1 MAAEGTSFH
10 EPETCPT
17 KPIFEVNKTHER
29 KCLDCGRPIPLEA
42 PAGFCPHCEMAGAI
56 ALSPVAEATSPT
68 FGRPLRYFGDYE
80 LIDEIARGGM
90 GVVYKARQISLNRTV
105 AVKMILTGRRPM
117 AVEVNRFR
125 ASTRAAA
132 GLQHPNIV
140 PIYEIG
146 EQDGHDYFSM
156 EFVEGPNLAQVVR
169 DNPLPAARAANYVRT
184 IAEAVHYAH
193 ERGVLHRDLK
203 PSNILLDSLDQPR
216 VTDFGLAKNL
226 SSDPELTEAGQVLGA
241 PSFIPPEQA
250 AGLTEEVGRH
260 SDVYALGG
268 ILYYLLTGHPPFAAE
283 TPLATIARVLHHDPV
298 APRKLNANIPQ
309 RLENICLKCLEKRPQ
324 RRYPTA
330 KDLADELGRFQRNEP
345 IQAGDRARRDDMS
358 RPWHQR
364 NYVVVGALTAIVLLL
379 IGGVTYWRTR
389 LPGTSARENA
399 QSPGQTNKVLPQVN
413 SPLQSAGGE
422 TNNPTQN
429 GQSKVVEHEI
439 TGLHPQANKPPVP
452 VASTV
457 QPPIGNIHDAAESGD
472 LEKVTALLAA
482 DPSLVNAND
491 EHGTTPLFKA
501 ASEGH
506 SEVVKLLLDKGASVD
521 AKADTGVTPLLLA
534 SQNGHLEV
542 VKLLLGKGAAIDTK
556 AKNGA
561 YSLFLAAEDGHLDVV
576 ELLLDKG
583 AEINAKGYTGAT
595 PLLIAAKTDHPEV
608 AKVLLEKGAAVD
620 AKNDNGDT
628 PLSIAAQNG
637 HLEVVKLLLA
647 SHAAVDAKANDG
659 GTPLLLASQEGYLDV
674 VKVLLANGAAVNAAG
689 NNGATSLFLA
699 AGFKH
704 PDVVKLLL
712 DKGAT
717 VDAKVNNG
725 LTPLFVAVDSG
736 QLEAVRLLL
745 DKGANPNV
753 EAVGLTPLGIAEK
766 KGYSKIA
773 DLLRKGVNH

>member
-1 MAAEGTSFH
+1 MAAEGAGFQ

-105 AVKMILTGRRPM
+105 AVKMILAGRRPM

-226 SSDPELTEAGQVLGA
+226 SADAELTEAGQVLGA

-250 AGLTEEVGRH
+250 AGLTDEVGRH

-283 TPLATIARVLHHDPV
+283 TPMATLARVLNHDPV
-298 APRKLNANIPQ
+298 PPRKLNPNIPQ
-309 RLENICLKCLEKRPQ
+309 KLENICLKCLEKRPQ

-345 IQAGDRARRDDMS
+345 IQAGDRARRGGMG
-358 RPWHQR
+358 RPWYQG
-364 NYVVVGALTAIVLLL
+364 NAVIVGSFSTMVLLL

-389 LPGTSARENA
+389 LPDTSSRETV
-399 QSPGQTNKVLPQVN
+399 QSSGPTNKALPKADSNLPSV
-413 SPLQSAGGE
+413 GGE
-422 TNNPTQN
+422 ATNPTQS
-429 GQSKVVEHEI
+429 GQLEI
-439 TGLHPQANKPPVP
+439 VNREIARLHPQTDTSPPPVDSS
-452 VASTV
+452 VQSTV
-457 QPPIGNIHDAAESGD
+457 GDIQDAAKSGD
-472 LEKVTALLAA
+472 IERVRTLLNSN
-482 DPSLVNAND
+482 PNLLSSKTD
-491 EHGTTPLFKA
+491 EGLTPLHEA
-501 ASEGH
+501 ALYGRK
-506 SEVVKLLLDKGASVD
+506 EVVELLLDR
-521 AKADTGVTPLLLA
+521 KAEINSTD
-534 SQNGHLEV
+534 NGGGTALHY
-542 VKLLLGKGAAIDTK
+542 AAMNDHK
-556 AKNGA
+556 
-561 YSLFLAAEDGHLDVV
+561 DVV
-576 ELLLDKG
+576 ELLLTNN
-583 AEINAKGYTGAT
+583 AEVNATN
-595 PLLIAAKTDHPEV
+595 LD
-608 AKVLLEKGAAVD
+608 
-620 AKNDNGDT
+620 GDT
-628 PLSIAAQNG
+628 PLDYAAMKG
-637 HLEVVKLLLA
+637 HNDIIKLLLGKKA
-647 SHAAVDAKANDG
+647 DVNTTDKLGTDALHFAAQEGHADVVELLLANNAEVNGKNNKGQTPLQLAAKNGYKIVAELLLAKKADANAGDIHG
-659 GTPLLLASQEGYLDV
+659 GTPLHYAAATGQKDV
-674 VKVLLANGAAVNAAG
+674 VELLLANKADANTRD
-689 NNGATSLFLA
+689 NNGS
-699 AGFKH
+699 
-704 PDVVKLLL
+704 
-712 DKGAT
+712 
-717 VDAKVNNG
+717 
-725 LTPLFVAVDSG
+725 TPLALAERLGKTDVAEV
-736 QLEAVRLLL
+736 LRLHS
-745 DKGANPNV
+745 AN
-753 EAVGLTPLGIAEK
+753 K
-766 KGYSKIA
+766 
-773 DLLRKGVNH
+773 

>member
-1 MAAEGTSFH
+1 VAAESAGFH

-17 KPIFEVNKTHER
+17 KPIFAVNKMNER
-29 KCLDCGRPIPLEA
+29 KCVDCGRPIPLEA

-56 ALSPVAEATSPT
+56 ALSPVGEAAFAT

-156 EFVEGPNLAQVVR
+156 EFVDGPNLAQVVR

-283 TPLATIARVLHHDPV
+283 TPLATIARVLHHDPI
-298 APRKLNANIPQ
+298 APRKLNASIPQ

-330 KDLADELGRFQRNEP
+330 KDLADELGHFQRNKP
-345 IQAGDRARRDDMS
+345 IRADDRDRRGDMGH
-358 RPWHQR
+358 PWFQR
-364 NYVVVGALTAIVLLL
+364 NYVMVGSFSAIVLLL
-379 IGGVTYWRTR
+379 IGSITYWRTR
-389 LPGTSARENA
+389 LPGQSTRMTA
-399 QSPGQTNKVLPQVN
+399 QSPGQTDKALPQAD
-413 SPLQSAGGE
+413 STLQSAGGKT
-422 TNNPTQN
+422 TNLTKS
-429 GQSKVVEHEI
+429 GEAKVVEREI
-439 TGLHPQANKPPVP
+439 ADPHSQADKSQ
-452 VASTV
+452 ASV
-457 QPPIGNIHDAAESGD
+457 GAKGPSSVSDIYDAAGTGD
-472 LEKVTALLAA
+472 LERVKALLVANVDVNAPRADDGVTALMTASEFGHLDVVRVLLEAKA
-482 DPSLVNAND
+482 EVNAKMNNG
-491 EHGTTPLFKA
+491 GTALIL
-501 ASEGH
+501 ASSYGH
-506 SEVVKLLLDKGASVD
+506 LDVVKALLD
-521 AKADTGVTPLLLA
+521 AKADANAKAGNGGMALMLA
-534 SQNGHLEV
+534 SEKGHLEV
-542 VKLLLGKGAAIDTK
+542 VQALLDAKADVNGKANDGMTPLIFA
-556 AKNGA
+556 
-561 YSLFLAAEDGHLDVV
+561 SQFGHLDVV
-576 ELLLDKG
+576 QKLLAAKADVNFNPSKG
-583 AEINAKGYTGAT
+583 GTALIMASQQGYEDVVKTLLAAKADVNTQANYDGSTALMLASQNDHIKIVRDLLSANADVNAEAANGVTA
-595 PLLIAAKTDHPEV
+595 LIAA
-608 AKVLLEKGAAVD
+608 
-620 AKNDNGDT
+620 
-628 PLSIAAQNG
+628 
-637 HLEVVKLLLA
+637 
-647 SHAAVDAKANDG
+647 ANQG
-659 GTPLLLASQEGYLDV
+659 RQDV
-674 VKVLLANGAAVNAAG
+674 
-689 NNGATSLFLA
+689 
-699 AGFKH
+699 
-704 PDVVKLLL
+704 
-712 DKGAT
+712 
-717 VDAKVNNG
+717 
-725 LTPLFVAVDSG
+725 
-736 QLEAVRLLL
+736 VRLLI
-745 DKGANPNV
+745 DTKANVNAKMSNGNTALRV
-753 EAVGLTPLGIAEK
+753 AIDSGHTDV
-766 KGYSKIA
+766 A
-773 DLLRKGVNH
+773 DLLRQNGGLE